1 MNLTKNSLVFDHF
14 RLSAINL
21 GCSGIAFD
29 NFLFG
34 YNLGILSI
42 LAALA
47 MPLIPD
53 YELFSERVNT
63 FKLEKQILG

>member
-1 MNLTKNSLVFDHF
+1 MALIFS
-14 RLSAINL
+14 
-21 GCSGIAFD
+21 

-53 YELFSERVNT
+53 YELFSKRVNT
-63 FKLEKQILG
+63 FKPGKQILG

>member
-14 RLSAINL
+14 RLPAISL
-21 GCSGIAFD
+21 GCSGIDFD

-42 LAALA
+42 LSALA

-63 FKLEKQILG
+63 FKPEKQILG

>member
-1 MNLTKNSLVFDHF
+1 MALIFDH
-14 RLSAINL
+14 
-21 GCSGIAFD
+21 
-29 NFLFG
+29 FLFG

-63 FKLEKQILG
+63 LKPEKQILG